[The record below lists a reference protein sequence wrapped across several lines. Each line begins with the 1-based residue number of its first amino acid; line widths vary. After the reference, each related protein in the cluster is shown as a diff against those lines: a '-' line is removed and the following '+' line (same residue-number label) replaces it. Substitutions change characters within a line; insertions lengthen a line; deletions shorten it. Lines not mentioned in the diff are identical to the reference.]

1 MFGALIFAALAV
13 LPGAWVVF
21 PLRLD
26 GAGLWTR
33 VWLAMALSPFVV
45 AVEFA
50 IGRLLGVPFESLA
63 VALAVANL
71 PALLF
76 VVRAPRTAR
85 TTSVRERSAAVGA
98 LVVVA
103 VVTAVALLPRVLATE
118 DRALSGHAWMHADT
132 IDRLVAGDVV
142 PEETMLAGVR
152 QAYPSTGHV
161 FQALVSHAADRPPA
175 SHYIWT
181 NVAWLV
187 AIAGLMIALAREAG
201 GGPIA
206 GAGAI
211 LALFY
216 AVNVVGYVP
225 MKLVGGA
232 STIFGDPRYTP
243 WLLKYPF
250 FNQMPFAFALLAA
263 IAWQLVRAR
272 PHAVLLAVSLVAL
285 GTIYPLLIA
294 PALVLCGLRWLV
306 DRGVAL
312 AGATVIGAV
321 ATWLA
326 LTFVLRDRGP
336 GAMRI
341 ADAAFATT
349 KLLTGVVVTLPLI
362 VGVIAWWSPARER
375 RARIL
380 VAGGAAAVALYGV
393 LDLPYWR
400 NEYKFVFAAAIA
412 WAPLAG
418 VGIERLVRA
427 AGRRGAFVFAGL
439 AIVGAAP
446 LVHKTYGSPHW
457 GAPPDRRFA
466 LDTSSFGLRLAGS
479 HPLAAACE
487 RVRGETP
494 RDAIL
499 VTRDDSLHWPT
510 LTGRALYVPPPS
522 HEPLPP
528 ALTAADATTPP
539 FGSGH
544 PGLNLDADY
553 LVRRVRGYDAALI
566 DERRAN
572 VRALFGA
579 DDAARGTA
587 LDAITRAVERPVVVL
602 ASPERDGA
610 LLAWLARS
618 PRTDVVV
625 IRLP

>member
-13 LPGAWVVF
+13 LPGAWVAF
-21 PLRLD
+21 SPRLD
-26 GAGLWTR
+26 GVGRWTR
-33 VWLAMALSPFVV
+33 LWLAMALSPFVV

-50 IGRLLGVPFESLA
+50 IGRLLGVPFEWLALGLA
-63 VALAVANL
+63 VVNL
-71 PALLF
+71 PALGLVF
-76 VVRAPRTAR
+76 RAPRAAR
-85 TTSVRERSAAVGA
+85 ATSVRERSAAVGA

-132 IDRLVAGDVV
+132 IDRLAAGDIV

-181 NVAWLV
+181 NLAWLV
-187 AIAGLMIALAREAG
+187 AIAGLMVALAREVG

-206 GAGAI
+206 GAGAV

-263 IAWQLVRAR
+263 IAWQLVRAA
-272 PHAVLLAVSLVAL
+272 PHALLLTVSLVAL

-306 DRGVAL
+306 DRRSAL
-312 AGATVIGAV
+312 AGPAVVGAV
-321 ATWLA
+321 VTWL
-326 LTFVLRDRGP
+326 VLSAVLADRGP
-336 GAMRI
+336 GAMRV
-341 ADAAFATT
+341 ANAAFATT
-349 KLLTGVVVTLPLI
+349 KLLTGLVVTLPLI

-375 RARIL
+375 RMRVL
-380 VAGGAAAVALYGV
+380 VGGGAAGVVLYAM

-418 VGIERLVRA
+418 VAIERLVRA
-427 AGRRGAFVFAGL
+427 AGRRGAFVFAAL

-457 GAPPDRRFA
+457 AGPPDRRLP
-466 LDTSSFGLRLAGS
+466 LDTSSFELRLATG
-479 HPLAAACE
+479 HPLAAVCE
-487 RVRGETP
+487 RVRRESP

-510 LTGRALYVPPPS
+510 LTGRAYYVPPRPTN
-522 HEPLPP
+522 PLPP
-528 ALTAADATTPP
+528 SVTAADATTPP

-553 LVRRVRGYDAALI
+553 LIRHVRGYDAAMI
-566 DERRAN
+566 DERHRLVDTLFDGDDD
-572 VRALFGA
+572 VRT
-579 DDAARGTA
+579 TA
-587 LDAITRAVERPVVVL
+587 LAAITSAPERLIVVL
-602 ASPERDGA
+602 ASPDRDAA
-610 LLAWLARS
+610 LLAWLARE
-618 PRTDVVV
+618 PRPEVS
-625 IRLP
+625 IIHLP